1 MTTRNS
7 PNTTISTTLIIPT
20 NNTIPNTTTIS
31 NSNTSS
37 VNHTSLSITSTKTII
52 TSESRA
58 SFHYISSPAVLNMGD
73 IANVPG
79 KELKHSS
86 ENAENSH
93 SGDGD
98 LADPELTFEHRDNDM
113 KLRNEMNNET
123 HLMITGVKSAT
134 IRPLDKPRLDDLS
147 TDIMRLDA
155 VLATEYKSPP
165 TIATISTEAVRI
177 PEYDDA
183 MPLVTFK
190 PTLQRL
196 WNPSPVPV
204 STSSSSRQFLRVSS
218 IPVAG
223 DPLADFE
230 TTTADAINV
239 YNIRRDQPELSKSV
253 REVTFPDDN
262 RRHKLVASLSNGNS
276 GKEEN
281 VYHKIN
287 EPVENLAELRRHQS
301 DIVLPRRVVETR
313 SEMKRSDHELALSNK
328 DNENKSAQITTDN
341 DNDFQLT
348 EHLGPVKLNSVKKVN
363 QNKVLTG
370 VSNVVRETAVAGDN
384 VNTHNI
390 KVNAFEVTTRIAVGN
405 DDKSK
410 IELHANAIKFNTNL
424 TYLQRFNSNSTG

>member
-1 MTTRNS
+1 
-7 PNTTISTTLIIPT
+7 
-20 NNTIPNTTTIS
+20 
-31 NSNTSS
+31 
-37 VNHTSLSITSTKTII
+37 
-52 TSESRA
+52 
-58 SFHYISSPAVLNMGD
+58 
-73 IANVPG
+73 
-79 KELKHSS
+79 
-86 ENAENSH
+86 
-93 SGDGD
+93 
-98 LADPELTFEHRDNDM
+98 M

-123 HLMITGVKSAT
+123 HLIITGVKSAT
-134 IRPLDKPRLDDLS
+134 IRPLDIPRLDSLS
-147 TDIMRLDA
+147 TDITRLDT

-165 TIATISTEAVRI
+165 TLATISTEAVRI

-196 WNPSPVPV
+196 WDPSPVPV
-204 STSSSSRQFLRVSS
+204 SASSSSRQFLRVSS

-281 VYHKIN
+281 VYDKIN
-287 EPVENLAELRRHQS
+287 EPVDKLAELRRHQS
-301 DIVLPRRVVETR
+301 DILLPRRVVETR
-313 SEMKRSDHELALSNK
+313 SEMKRSDHKLALSNR
-328 DNENKSAQITTDN
+328 DNENKSGQITTDN

-348 EHLGPVKLNSVKKVN
+348 EHLGPVKLNSVQKVN
-363 QNKVLTG
+363 QNKILTG
-370 VSNVVRETAVAGDN
+370 GSNVVRETNVAGDN

-390 KVNAFEVTTRIAVGN
+390 KVNALEVAVGN
-405 DDKSK
+405 DEKSK

-424 TYLQRFNSNSTG
+424 TYLQRFNSNYTG